1 MVGKGLVRPLILAL
15 LAILPLVMAATS
27 AAAAAVT
34 VAWDPNTESDLA
46 GYVVSYGTQSG
57 VYSTSVDVGNTTSW
71 TISTLAAG
79 QRYYFVVQAYNTSG
93 LFSPYSDEVNVLT
106 EPPPATPTIA
116 SVSPSSGPTTGGTA
130 LTIVGTNFAAG
141 AFVTIGSVQAAS
153 TVVVNATTI
162 NAVTAPGA
170 AGTYD
175 VRVTNPSGQ
184 SAVKTAAFTYVP
196 TTVTVT
202 DVAPRSGLTTGGT
215 AITITGANFSAGAT
229 VRVGGVAASSV
240 TVLGPT
246 TITAVTPP
254 HAAGSVEVRVTNP
267 DGRTGALAGA
277 FTYVS
282 GRPAP
287 TAVAPSR
294 GSHAGGTAVTIS
306 GSNFAAGATVKFGGV
321 NALNVVVAGATTIT
335 ATTPPAPAPPGDL
348 SPLAVDVIVTNPD
361 GQSGTVT
368 GGFVYESA
376 PPAVGGVWPPTGPV
390 AGGTSVT
397 ITGSNFFP
405 GVTVRFGG
413 VPATGV
419 VLLSATKIAAVTPA
433 HAAGAVEVTVSYPG
447 GLAGSL
453 PGGFVFVDESGETD
467 TDGDGLP
474 DAWEAT
480 YGLDPAS
487 ASGDDGADG
496 DPDGDGKPNA
506 DEYRDGTHPRGFVT
520 RYFAEG
526 VNSTFFTT
534 VFAVANASASP
545 ARAVFHFLTSRGQVV
560 HVPVAVGPLTRLTF
574 DSRSVPAVAAQA
586 FSTMIESDAL
596 VVIDRTVTWD
606 SRRYGAHAE
615 TAIESPSTV
624 WYLAEGATHS
634 GFDLFYLIQN
644 PNAQTAEIEVKYL
657 LPSGPP
663 IVKTYRVGPSSR
675 FNIWVDLEDPRLVH
689 TDVSAVITCTNGLP
703 IIVER
708 SMYLNAGNRP
718 FGAGHN
724 SAGVTAPST
733 RWFLAEGATGPFFDL
748 FLLLAN
754 PGDQAAEV
762 RATYL
767 LPDGT
772 TLTKPYRVA
781 PNSRFNIWVDLE
793 DPRLADTAVSTTIE
807 STNGVPI
814 LVERTMWW
822 PGPTFAT
829 WVESHN
835 SFGTTTTGPRWA
847 LAEGEEG
854 GPDNRST
861 YILVANTSPT
871 AAQVRV
877 TLLFEDGT
885 TVSRDYTLAARSR
898 FNVAVGVEFPT
909 ARGRRFGAIVESVG
923 ATPAE
928 LVVERAMY
936 WDEGSVP
943 WAAGTN
949 AVATRIP

>member
-1 MVGKGLVRPLILAL
+1 MVGKGLVRSFILAL
-15 LAILPLVMAATS
+15 LVTFPLAMAATPG
-27 AAAAAVT
+27 AAATVT

-71 TISTLAAG
+71 TVTTLAAG

-106 EPPPATPTIA
+106 EPPPAAPTITG
-116 SVSPSSGPTTGGTA
+116 VSPSSGPTTGGTA

-141 AFVTIGSVQAAS
+141 AFVTIGSVRAAS

-184 SAVKTAAFTYVP
+184 SGVRSAAFTYVA

-202 DVAPRSGLTTGGT
+202 DVTPRSGLTTGGT

-229 VRVGGVAASSV
+229 VHVGGVTASSV

-282 GRPAP
+282 GSP
-287 TAVAPSR
+287 TPTGVAPSR

-306 GSNFAAGATVKFGGV
+306 GANFAAGATVRFGGV
-321 NALNVVVAGATTIT
+321 AALNVVVTGPTRIT
-335 ATTPPAPAPPGDL
+335 ATTPPAPTGDP
-348 SPLAVDVIVTNPD
+348 SPLAVDVVVTNPD
-361 GQSGTVT
+361 GQSGTLAR
-368 GGFVYESA
+368 GFLYESP

-390 AGGTSVT
+390 AGGTAVT
-397 ITGSNFFP
+397 ITGSNFLP
-405 GVTVRFGG
+405 GSTVRFGG
-413 VPATGV
+413 VLATNV
-419 VLLSATKIAAVTPA
+419 VVLSATKITAVTPA
-433 HAAGAVEVTVSYPG
+433 HAAGAVEVVVAHASG
-447 GLAGSL
+447 QAGAL
-453 PGGFVFVDESGETD
+453 PGAFVFVADSGETD
-467 TDGDGLP
+467 ADGDGLP

-480 YGLDPAS
+480 YGLNPAS
-487 ASGDDGADG
+487 ATGADG
-496 DPDGDGKPNA
+496 AGGDPDADGKSNL
-506 DEYRDGTHPRGFVT
+506 DEHRDGTHPRGFVT

-526 VNSTFFTT
+526 VNSSFFTT
-534 VFAVANASASP
+534 VFAIANASATP
-545 ARAVFHFLTSRGQVV
+545 ARAVFHFLRPDGRVV
-560 HVPVAVGPLTRLTF
+560 HVPVSIGPLRRLTF
-574 DSRSVPAVAAQA
+574 DTRSVPAVAAKE
-586 FSTMIESDAL
+586 FSTTIESDAP
-596 VVIDRTVTWD
+596 VVIDRTMTWD
-606 SRRYGAHAE
+606 GRHYGAHTE
-615 TAIESPSTV
+615 TAIERPSTV

-634 GFDLFYLIQN
+634 GFDLFYLVQN
-644 PNAQTAEIEVKYL
+644 PSAQTAEIEVKYL

-663 IVKTYRVGPSSR
+663 LVKTYRVPPSSR

-689 TDVSAVITCTNGLP
+689 TDVSAVVTATNNVP
-703 IIVER
+703 VIVER

-718 FGAGHN
+718 FGAGHS

-733 RWFLAEGATGPFFDL
+733 RWFLAEGATGRFFDL
-748 FLLLAN
+748 FILLAN
-754 PGDQAAEV
+754 PTDRAAEIE
-762 RATYL
+762 ATYL
-767 LPDGT
+767 LINGT
-772 TLTKPYRVA
+772 TLTRQYRVA
-781 PNSRFNIWVDLE
+781 PYSRFNIWVDLE

-814 LVERTMWW
+814 LVERSMWW
-822 PGPTFAT
+822 PGPTFAQ
-829 WVESHN
+829 WAEAHN
-835 SFGTTTTGPRWA
+835 SFGTTSTGPRWG

-854 GPDNRST
+854 GPDGRTT
-861 YILVANTSPT
+861 YILIANTSAT
-871 AAQVRV
+871 AAQARV

-885 TVSRDYTLAARSR
+885 TATRDYTIPSRSR
-898 FNVAVGVEFPT
+898 FNVAVGVEFPE
-909 ARGRRFGAIVESVG
+909 ARGRRFGAIVESLG
-923 ATPAE
+923 TAPAE

-936 WDEGSVP
+936 WDEGGVP

-949 AVATRIP
+949 AVATRLP